1 MFRLSTLL
9 VFMAAAGFAQSPCDQ
24 LKLSFPDATV
34 TSIQFIPHTVTV
46 SASSLYEA
54 AILGIAEFKKSG
66 FAFGGISGAT
76 RIKIAVEPPAITHEL
91 TLAKVQAWLETNGKT
106 PREQAR
112 KVTLR
117 QVLSRA

>member
-1 MFRLSTLL
+1 LIFSFCSPILGFVSSTCL
-9 VFMAAAGFAQSPCDQ
+9 V
-24 LKLSFPDATV
+24 SFTDGADV
-34 TSIQFIPHTVTV
+34 THTVTV
-46 SASSLYEA
+46 SAASLYEA

-76 RIKIAVEPPAITHEL
+76 GIKIAVQPPAITHEL
-91 TLAKVQAWLETNGKT
+91 TVAKVQAWLETNGKS
-106 PREQAR
+106 PREQAK

>member
-1 MFRLSTLL
+1 VQTEPGGPLVDFLLLFAYAGVVSSTCR
-9 VFMAAAGFAQSPCDQ
+9 V
-24 LKLSFPDATV
+24 SFTDGADV
-34 TSIQFIPHTVTV
+34 THTVTV

-91 TLAKVQAWLETNGKT
+91 TVAKVQAWLETNGKT
-106 PREQAR
+106 PREQAK